1 MRQINQGQKGAAGLE
16 FAIIAA
22 LFLMIIFGI
31 IEFGLIMYAKGI
43 ITNAG
48 REGAR
53 FGVIYSS
60 PRKTAPEIQ
69 AKVQD
74 YLQGSGFTNPVVITV
89 TGAGGSTEA
98 NLTVKVDYTY
108 LFLILPSFVPGISNI
123 TLSAETVMRLE

>member
-60 PRKTAPEIQ
+60 PRKTDPEIQ

-74 YLQGSGFTNPVVITV
+74 YLQGSGFTDPVVITV

-108 LFLILPSFVPGISNI
+108 HFLILPSFVPGISNI